1 MARGLGAN
9 VMSSF
14 TKFVHKLS
22 RQTYFPLFEVPK
34 VKDI

>member
-1 MARGLGAN
+1 MARGLGTD
-9 VMSSF
+9 VISSF
-14 TKFVHKLS
+14 KKFVHKLS